1 MKFEDLR
8 VWQTAYELYK
18 KINDIFGKNNYKNY
32 FFGDQIL
39 RATLSI
45 SNNIA
50 EWFERE
56 TNNELRRFLYI
67 SKWSCGE
74 VRSMLS
80 IAKNNWDLDDV
91 VFEELYSICTHI
103 SVMLQKY
110 INTIKPS

>member
-50 EWFERE
+50 E
-56 TNNELRRFLYI
+56 
-67 SKWSCGE
+67 
-74 VRSMLS
+74 
-80 IAKNNWDLDDV
+80 
-91 VFEELYSICTHI
+91 
-103 SVMLQKY
+103 
-110 INTIKPS
+110 